1 MDIIKIDQNNFEAAV
16 LQSEKPVLLDF
27 WADWCGPCR
36 MIAPAL
42 EDFAGEREDVVVGK
56 INVDEQPALAQRFG
70 IMTIPTL
77 VLVKAGK
84 VAGQVSGARPKA
96 AIEAFVNDLL

>member
-1 MDIIKIDQNNFEAAV
+1 MIIKIDQNNFEAAV
-16 LQSEKPVLLDF
+16 LKAEKPVLLDF

-42 EDFAGEREDVVVGK
+42 EEFAAEREDVTVGK

-77 VLVKAGK
+77 VVVKDGK
-84 VAGQVSGARPKA
+84 VAGQVAGARPKS
-96 AIEAFVNDLL
+96 AIEAFVQDCL

>member
-1 MDIIKIDQNNFEAAV
+1 MIIKIDQNNFEAAV
-16 LQSEKPVLLDF
+16 LRSAKPVLLDF

-42 EDFAGEREDVVVGK
+42 EAFADEREDITVGK
-56 INVDEQPALAQRFG
+56 INVDAQPALAQRFG

-77 VLVKAGK
+77 VLVKEGQ
-84 VAGQVSGARPKA
+84 VAGQVSGARPKS
-96 AIEAFVNDLL
+96 AIEAFVDEHI

>member
-1 MDIIKIDQNNFEAAV
+1 MAIIKIDQNNFASAV
-16 LQSEKPVLLDF
+16 LQSEKAVLLDF

-42 EDFAGEREDVVVGK
+42 EEFAQDREDVVVGK
-56 INVDEQPALAQRFG
+56 INVDEQGALAQQFS

-77 VLVKAGK
+77 VVVKGGK
-84 VAGQVSGARPKA
+84 VVGQVSGVRPKS
-96 AIEAFVNDLL
+96 AIEAFVNDCL